1 MNRGDLVVVSAPGD
15 YGKPRPALIIQSDLF
30 NATHASVVVCLMTT
44 DLTDAPL
51 IRLDVEAAPEN
62 GLKQRSQI
70 MIDKVVALRRE
81 RMGARIGQL
90 DADTL
95 VRVNRSLAL
104 FLGLGD

>member
-51 IRLDVEAAPEN
+51 IRLDVEPTPEN

-70 MIDKVVALRRE
+70 MIDKAVALRRE
-81 RMGARIGQL
+81 RMGARIGRL

>member
-15 YGKPRPALIIQSDLF
+15 YGKPRPALVVQSDLF
-30 NATHASVVVCLMTT
+30 NATHASVVVCLITT

-51 IRLDVEAAPEN
+51 IRLDVDATPEN

>member
-1 MNRGDLVVVSAPGD
+1 MNRGDLVVVSASGD
-15 YGKPRPALIIQSDLF
+15 YGKPRPALVVQSDLF
-30 NATHASVVVCLMTT
+30 NATHASVVVCLITT

-51 IRLDVEAAPEN
+51 IRLDVDATPEN

-81 RMGARIGQL
+81 RMGARIGRL

>member
-15 YGKPRPALIIQSDLF
+15 YGKPRPALVVQSDLF

-44 DLTDAPL
+44 DVTAAPL
-51 IRLDVEAAPEN
+51 IRLDVEPTPEN

-70 MIDKVVALRRE
+70 MIDKIVALRRE
-81 RMGARIGQL
+81 RMGSRIGRL

>member
-1 MNRGDLVVVSAPGD
+1 MNRGDLVVVSASGD
-15 YGKPRPALIIQSDLF
+15 YGKPRPALVVQSDLF
-30 NATHASVVVCLMTT
+30 NATHASVVVCLITT

-51 IRLDVEAAPEN
+51 IRLDVDATPEN

-70 MIDKVVALRRE
+70 MIDKVVALHRE
-81 RMGARIGQL
+81 RMGARIGRL

>member
-81 RMGARIGQL
+81 RMGARIGRL